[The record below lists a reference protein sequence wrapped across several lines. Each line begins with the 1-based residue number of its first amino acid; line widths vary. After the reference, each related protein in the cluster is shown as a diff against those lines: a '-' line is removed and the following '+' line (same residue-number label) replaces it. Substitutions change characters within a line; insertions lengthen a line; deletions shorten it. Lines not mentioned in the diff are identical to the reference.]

1 MYSTYTNN
9 LKHTTLTYLKI
20 ITEYGTIILIYNV
33 GYLIYNMAL
42 FIYKEESHRKKL
54 YNYTNKY

>member
-42 FIYKEESHRKKL
+42 FIYKEESHRKK
-54 YNYTNKY
+54 